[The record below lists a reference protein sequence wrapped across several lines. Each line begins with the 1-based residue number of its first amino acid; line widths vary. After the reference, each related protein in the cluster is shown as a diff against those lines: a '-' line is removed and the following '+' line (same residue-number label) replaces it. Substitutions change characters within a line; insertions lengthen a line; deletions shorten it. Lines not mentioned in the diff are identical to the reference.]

1 MQLEQSL
8 LEIAGVLIIITV
20 LGYTAWLDWKYRR
33 VNNKIWIY
41 PAGGSLVILLARTY
55 LNSEYLLFFFISVGV
70 TFLLV
75 FILFSI
81 GVFGG
86 ADGKALLSISL
97 VLPIAPNLI
106 GDLQT
111 LPIFAISTFNN
122 MLVLLAVSSILLL
135 VWNIGT
141 AKPIYNPFEGFEK
154 EKSWRR
160 VLTSLTCYRIPVSK
174 IIGKKHIQV
183 REVIR
188 DNDLYLKT
196 FRRIE
201 CENETNLELIES
213 YKKEK
218 GLQLKVWVSS
228 PIPLILFVLIAFI
241 MTVVLG
247 DIILMMFSF
256 VFA

>member
-8 LEIAGVLIIITV
+8 LEITSILIIITT

-41 PAGGSLVILLARTY
+41 PTGASLVILLVRTY
-55 LNSEYLLFFFISVGV
+55 LNFEYLLFFFISVGV

-111 LPIFAISTFNN
+111 LPIFAISVFNN
-122 MLVLLAVSSILLL
+122 MVILLVVSSISLL
-135 VWNIGT
+135 VWNIVT
-141 AKPIYNPFEGFEK
+141 STPLYNPFEGFEK
-154 EKSWRR
+154 EKLWRR
-160 VLTSLTCYRIPVSK
+160 VLTLLTCYRISISK
-174 IIGKKHIQV
+174 IRGKKHIRV

-188 DNDLYLKT
+188 DDDLYLKT
-196 FRRIE
+196 FRKKE
-201 CENETNLELIES
+201 CENETRLELFES

-218 GLQLKVWVSS
+218 GLESKVWVNS

-241 MTVVLG
+241 MTFALG
-247 DIILMMFSF
+247 DIILMMSSF
-256 VFA
+256 IFA